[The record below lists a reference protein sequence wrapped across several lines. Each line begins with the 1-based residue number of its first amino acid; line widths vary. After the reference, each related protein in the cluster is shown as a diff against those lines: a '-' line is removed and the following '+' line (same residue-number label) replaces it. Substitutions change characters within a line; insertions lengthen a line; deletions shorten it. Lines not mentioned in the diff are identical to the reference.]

1 MVCGVSLAEVTD
13 NGITVT
19 RDILQINDSQVG
31 SLTILV
37 LYLFFFHLQGV
48 KKKAGNEFSS
58 HYWHKYLT
66 YMENKDIYGILMIST
81 FHTILCFYS
90 IAFQSLAIVRQG
102 MSPPTVTYIIL
113 HLFQMP
119 TIPLAAMHF

>member
-1 MVCGVSLAEVTD
+1 M
-13 NGITVT
+13 TV
-19 RDILQINDSQVG
+19 RLVVLQFWYC
-31 SLTILV
+31 T
-37 LYLFFFHLQGV
+37 FFFHLQGV

-66 YMENKDIYGILMIST
+66 HMENKDIYGILMIST

-102 MSPPTVTYIIL
+102 MSPPTETYIIL

-119 TIPLAAMHF
+119 TISCNAFEASSFYI